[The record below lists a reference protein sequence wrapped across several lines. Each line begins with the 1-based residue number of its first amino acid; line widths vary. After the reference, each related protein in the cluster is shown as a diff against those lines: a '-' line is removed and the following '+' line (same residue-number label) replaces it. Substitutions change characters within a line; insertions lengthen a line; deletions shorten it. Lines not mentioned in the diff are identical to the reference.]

1 MADVSITAGNVLAGA
16 GSTTRGTAGATLTA
30 GQTVYLD
37 ASVARYKAANAL
49 TASSAVVAGITLNGG
64 SNGQPMEIIQ
74 SGILTAGGT
83 LAVGKTYILSSNS
96 GGICP
101 VDDESTNH
109 YISVLGVAT
118 SSSLL
123 KMNPIVSG
131 VKLA

>member
-1 MADVSITAGNVLAGA
+1 MADVSITAGNVLAGT

-30 GQTVYLD
+30 GQPVYLD

-123 KMNPIVSG
+123 KMNPIISG